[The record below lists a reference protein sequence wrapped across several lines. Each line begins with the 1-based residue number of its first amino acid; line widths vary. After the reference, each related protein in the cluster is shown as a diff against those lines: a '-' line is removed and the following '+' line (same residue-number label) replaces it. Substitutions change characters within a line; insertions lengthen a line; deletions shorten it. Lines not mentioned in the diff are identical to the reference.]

1 MTRQS
6 IEEVSLLF
14 CLDDKSPSN
23 LSWGVDRFMGYGK
36 GRKYASK
43 GDPAGFLDEY
53 WKVKIKNF
61 KYSLHNI
68 VYTLAYGNIPKG
80 CVVDHINR
88 NPSDNS
94 LGNLRLIPLEMNCR
108 NRKKSSKNT
117 SNFTGVHL
125 DHKNYRSPTFVST
138 WYDAQGYKKTKS
150 FSASKY
156 GILEAQVK
164 ACLYR
169 QQKIKELN
177 SQGLGYTETHG
188 Q

>member
-1 MTRQS
+1 MSRYN
-6 IEEVSLLF
+6 IEELALF
-14 CLDDKSPSN
+14 LSLDDKSPSGV
-23 LSWGVDRFMGYGK
+23 SWNTDRFMGNGT

-43 GDPAGFLDEY
+43 GDSAGYLDEY
-53 WKVKIKNF
+53 WKVKFKSC
-61 KYSLHNI
+61 KYSLHNV
-68 VYTLAYGNIPKG
+68 VYTLAFGNIPKG
-80 CVVDHINR
+80 YVVDHINR

-94 LGNLRLIPLEMNCR
+94 LTNLRIIPLEMNCR
-108 NRKKSSKNT
+108 NRKKSSRNT

-125 DHKNYRSPTFVST
+125 DRKNYRCVTFVTT
-138 WYDAQGYKKTKS
+138 WYDAQGLKRTKS

-177 SQGLGYTETHG
+177 LQGLGYTQNHG

>member
-1 MTRQS
+1 MSRYS
-6 IEEVSLLF
+6 IEELSLFF
-14 CLDDKSPSN
+14 CLDDKSPSKV
-23 LSWGVDRFMGYGK
+23 SWNIDRFMGYGK

-43 GDPAGFLDEY
+43 GDSAGYLDEY
-53 WKVKIKNF
+53 WKVKFKNC
-61 KYSLHNI
+61 KYSLHNV
-68 VYTLAYGNIPKG
+68 VYTLAFGNIPKG

-94 LGNLRLIPLEMNCR
+94 LHNLRLIPLEMNSR
-108 NRKKSSKNT
+108 NRKKSSRNT

-125 DHKNYRSPTFVST
+125 DHKNYRTVTFVCT
-138 WYDAQGYKKTKS
+138 WYDAQGSKKTKS

-177 SQGLGYTETHG
+177 LQGLGYTQNHG